1 ASPRTFHELRIK
13 NVYLEINY
21 FTLNQIYMKITIER
35 LNDAVH
41 MEAKNEDGATLQM
54 DGSANIGGINGGFR
68 PMQMLLAAA
77 GGCSAIDIIGILT
90 KQKQNPLGMTIEVE
104 GERVQR
110 ETYSEYTAIH
120 MHYIFRG
127 PVEEAKAARAIELS
141 VTKYCSVSK
150 MLEKTA
156 KITTSFEIKT
166 AN

>member
-1 ASPRTFHELRIK
+1 
-13 NVYLEINY
+13 
-21 FTLNQIYMKITIER
+21 MKITIER

-120 MHYIFRG
+120 MHYIFR
-127 PVEEAKAARAIELS
+127 
-141 VTKYCSVSK
+141 SK
-150 MLEKTA
+150 MKMEPPFRWMVQPILAELMVVSGRCRCCWPQQGA
-156 KITTSFEIKT
+156 VLQSTSSVF
-166 AN
+166 